1 MLQILR
7 SYGAKR
13 INLLIFN
20 NLLKLT
26 PMTRRFAPTRQHSRG
41 HMLIATLPGVHQERL
56 LTQIIQHPLVNEV
69 RYNTGVIS
77 PYSPKE
83 TLTRILALT
92 ERYEKRL
99 WIDLKGRQLR
109 ITEWAVPNYGKI
121 VLNHEIEVDYP
132 AKVYFRGNDFS
143 ELKVVRGNVIYV
155 DPPPR
160 YAVGNGQA
168 INIHSDNLKIK
179 GYFTPEDLSFIAA
192 ASELGV
198 NNFMLSFVET
208 TSDVTEFQSL
218 WQKHS
223 SNSNVNIVLKIES
236 LKGLEFIKGFDF
248 SSNANCSLM
257 AARDDLMINIGQN
270 KAKILPALEQIIKQ
284 DPSAIVASRI
294 FAGLENGGTVSMGD
308 LADLALMQRLGY
320 KRFMLSDGICNQYF
334 DKAIQAWDDFLSVDS
349 GYH

>member
-1 MLQILR
+1 
-7 SYGAKR
+7 
-13 INLLIFN
+13 
-20 NLLKLT
+20 
-26 PMTRRFAPTRQHSRG
+26 
-41 HMLIATLPGVHQERL
+41 MLIATLPAVHQERL
-56 LTQIIQHPLVNEV
+56 LTQIVQHPLVNEV

-77 PYSPKE
+77 AYSPKE
-83 TLTRILALT
+83 TLTRVLALS

-99 WIDLKGRQLR
+99 WVDLKGRQLR

-132 AKVYFRGNDFS
+132 AKVYFRGNDSS

-168 INIHSDNLKIK
+168 INIHSDNLRIK
-179 GYFTPEDLSFIAA
+179 GYFTSEDLAYIAA
-192 ASELGV
+192 ACELGV

-208 TSDVTEFQSL
+208 ISDVTEFQSF

-236 LKGLEFIKGFDF
+236 PKGLEFINRFDLG
-248 SSNANCSLM
+248 SIANCALM
-257 AARDDLMINIGQN
+257 AARDDLMINIGPN
-270 KAKILPALEQIIKQ
+270 KAKILLALEQIIKRDSQ
-284 DPSAIVASRI
+284 AIVASRI
-294 FAGLENGGTVSMGD
+294 FAGLENGGAVSMGD

-320 KRFMLSDGICNQYF
+320 RRFMLSDGICNQHF
-334 DKAIQAWDDFLSVDS
+334 DKAIEAWEDFLSL
-349 GYH
+349 